1 MVSEPVFVQNTSLD
15 HPVEDDGV
23 ILATLLHENE
33 PTKTSLLIL
42 DAKNMV
48 EVGRVDFQSEG
59 TVPTSFH
66 GQWARDGDK
75 VHRF

>member
-15 HPVEDDGV
+15 HPAEDDGV

-42 DAKNMV
+42 NAKNMM
-48 EVGRVDFQSEG
+48 EFGRVDFQS
-59 TVPTSFH
+59 
-66 GQWARDGDK
+66 
-75 VHRF
+75 